1 MYKYY
6 IPLKGWEEKNANEEW
21 DYMSGGGVP
30 VSPIKKAGGRKSL
43 ASNLFENIGLGAQT
57 SVMGGHKNLL
67 KLHALRMVRNYP
79 NPMYRVSEVWAVKEG
94 DDWVQKAPEYSEDP
108 EVYAE
113 NVVKFEEEMNELK
126 GLGLANKLG
135 GKLNV
140 GRPITKYEA
149 KEHEILVYENGK
161 PYVIYINGNPDIARA
176 INLTS
181 KKPYEIGGADATGK
195 NTLKRAVNQTMRLMR
210 FSAQNMT
217 SRNPAFIAVNLM
229 FDTQW
234 AILAGTAKE
243 GTAYARKMS
252 GNFISPSIHRSIM
265 RGVRGK
271 LDESN
276 PIDKLF
282 GEFQRAG
289 GETGYSDLFKVE
301 DFEKMIKDE
310 LNDGADW
317 RKAYTWYTG
326 PIDTLN
332 RWAELTSRFS
342 AYVTSRNSGRDIERS
357 AYDAK
362 EITLNFNRSGTGAF
376 LGNWLK
382 FAYLFAG
389 AGLQGAYSIS
399 NLLLSK
405 RSRKRITMIFAG
417 TAMLGFLVPLINDLF
432 LGGDDDDDL
441 YSKKP
446 DYERKSNILIRIK
459 GTNSF
464 IKLPIAQSL
473 RPFYN
478 IGESMYQIVKGN
490 RNAGEGTMDIIGGF
504 GMLLPFDPF
513 GGSSLMMSAFQPA
526 YQIKENKDFFGRKIF
541 KDDSFTQYDPEFKRA
556 FSNTSPAF
564 VELTRALNDVT
575 GGDEVTKGWLNLN
588 PGILEHLTEGYLGGA
603 FKFVNDIGKQV
614 NGAHEVYKGNPYPYD
629 SRSYPIIGRFYTN
642 TAATSDINAEYYKYV
657 NDAEE
662 ISHRVKK
669 YQELG
674 KKGDEEA
681 LDKSIDLMISSE
693 YKKATIVNLYRRKID
708 EMNKMVKASEMG
720 ENEASTFRE
729 QIKELKEDMFNE
741 IDKIK

>member
-1 MYKYY
+1 
-6 IPLKGWEEKNANEEW
+6 
-21 DYMSGGGVP
+21 
-30 VSPIKKAGGRKSL
+30 
-43 ASNLFENIGLGAQT
+43 
-57 SVMGGHKNLL
+57 
-67 KLHALRMVRNYP
+67 
-79 NPMYRVSEVWAVKEG
+79 
-94 DDWVQKAPEYSEDP
+94 
-108 EVYAE
+108 
-113 NVVKFEEEMNELK
+113 
-126 GLGLANKLG
+126 
-135 GKLNV
+135 
-140 GRPITKYEA
+140 
-149 KEHEILVYENGK
+149 
-161 PYVIYINGNPDIARA
+161 
-176 INLTS
+176 
-181 KKPYEIGGADATGK
+181 
-195 NTLKRAVNQTMRLMR
+195 
-210 FSAQNMT
+210 
-217 SRNPAFIAVNLM
+217 
-229 FDTQW
+229 
-234 AILAGTAKE
+234 
-243 GTAYARKMS
+243 
-252 GNFISPSIHRSIM
+252 
-265 RGVRGK
+265 
-271 LDESN
+271 
-276 PIDKLF
+276 
-282 GEFQRAG
+282 
-289 GETGYSDLFKVE
+289 
-301 DFEKMIKDE
+301 
-310 LNDGADW
+310 
-317 RKAYTWYTG
+317 
-326 PIDTLN
+326 
-332 RWAELTSRFS
+332 
-342 AYVTSRNSGRDIERS
+342 
-357 AYDAK
+357 
-362 EITLNFNRSGTGAF
+362 
-376 LGNWLK
+376 
-382 FAYLFAG
+382 
-389 AGLQGAYSIS
+389 
-399 NLLLSK
+399 
-405 RSRKRITMIFAG
+405 MIFAG

-490 RNAGEGTMDIIGGF
+490 RNAGEGTMDIVGGF

-564 VELTRALNDVT
+564 VELTRALNDIT

-720 ENEASTFRE
+720 ENEASIFRE